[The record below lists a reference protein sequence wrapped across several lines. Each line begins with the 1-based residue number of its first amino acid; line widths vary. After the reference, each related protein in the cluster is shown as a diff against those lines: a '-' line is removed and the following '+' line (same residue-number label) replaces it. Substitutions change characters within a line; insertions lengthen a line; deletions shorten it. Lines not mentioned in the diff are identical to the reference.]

1 MRTIFRIFNQ
11 CFDGGEWFVT
21 TTVPDDFAHNLQ
33 LNDIISAPV
42 LMSFK
47 EFNCTDFILTLKDDE
62 LKNFSAVVKQ
72 YQLRYNQT
80 EERAKTTV
88 FKDWIYDWNLTV
100 TARKWC
106 KNPRQSYFMLEFL
119 VEDKS

>member
-1 MRTIFRIFNQ
+1 MKTIFRIFNQ

-21 TTVPDDFAHNLQ
+21 TTVPDYFAHNLQ
-33 LNDIISAPV
+33 LNDIISTPV

-47 EFNCTDFILTLKDDE
+47 EFNCADFILTLKDNE

-80 EERAKTTV
+80 EERAKTNV
-88 FKDWIYDWNLTV
+88 FQDWINDWNLTV

-106 KNPRQSYFMLEFL
+106 KNSRQSDFMLEFW

>member
-1 MRTIFRIFNQ
+1 MRAIFRIFNQ

-33 LNDIISAPV
+33 LNDIISTQV

-47 EFNCTDFILTLKDDE
+47 EFNCADFILTLKDDE

-80 EERAKTTV
+80 EERAKTNV
-88 FKDWIYDWNLTV
+88 FQDWINVWNLTV

-106 KNPRQSYFMLEFL
+106 KNPRQSDFILEFW

>member
-1 MRTIFRIFNQ
+1 MRAIFRIFNQ
-11 CFDGGEWFVT
+11 CFDGGEWFVM

-33 LNDIISAPV
+33 LNDIISTPV

-47 EFNCTDFILTLKDDE
+47 EFNCADFILTLKDDE

-80 EERAKTTV
+80 EERAKTNV
-88 FKDWIYDWNLTV
+88 FQDWINDWNLTV

-106 KNPRQSYFMLEFL
+106 KNPRKSDFMLEFWL
-119 VEDKS
+119 EDKS

>member
-1 MRTIFRIFNQ
+1 MRAIFRIFNQ

-33 LNDIISAPV
+33 LNDIISTPV

-47 EFNCTDFILTLKDDE
+47 EFNCADFILTLKDDE

-80 EERAKTTV
+80 EEHAKTNV
-88 FKDWIYDWNLTV
+88 FQDWINDWNLTV

-106 KNPRQSYFMLEFL
+106 KNRRQSDFMLEFWL
-119 VEDKS
+119 EDKS

>member
-1 MRTIFRIFNQ
+1 MRAIFRIFNQ

-33 LNDIISAPV
+33 LNDIISTPV

-47 EFNCTDFILTLKDDE
+47 EINCADFILTLKDDE

-88 FKDWIYDWNLTV
+88 FQDWIYDWNLTV

-106 KNPRQSYFMLEFL
+106 KNTRQSDFMLEFWL
-119 VEDKS
+119 EDKS

>member
-1 MRTIFRIFNQ
+1 MRAIFRIFNQ
-11 CFDGGEWFVT
+11 CFDGGEWFVM

-33 LNDIISAPV
+33 LNDIISTPV

-47 EFNCTDFILTLKDDE
+47 EFNCSDFILTLKDDE

-80 EERAKTTV
+80 EERAKTNV
-88 FKDWIYDWNLTV
+88 FQDWINDWNLTV

-106 KNPRQSYFMLEFL
+106 KNPRQIDFMLEFW

>member
-1 MRTIFRIFNQ
+1 MRAIFRIFNQ
-11 CFDGGEWFVT
+11 CFDGGEWFVM

-33 LNDIISAPV
+33 LNDIISTQV

-47 EFNCTDFILTLKDDE
+47 EFNCADFILTLKDDE

-80 EERAKTTV
+80 EERAKTNV
-88 FKDWIYDWNLTV
+88 FQDWFYDWNLTV

-106 KNPRQSYFMLEFL
+106 KNPRQSDFMLEFW

>member
-1 MRTIFRIFNQ
+1 MRAIFRIFNQ

-33 LNDIISAPV
+33 LNDIISTPV

-47 EFNCTDFILTLKDDE
+47 EFNCADFILTLKDDE

-80 EERAKTTV
+80 EERAKTNV
-88 FKDWIYDWNLTV
+88 FQDWINDWNLTV

-106 KNPRQSYFMLEFL
+106 KNPHQIDFMLEFW